1 MERERITL
9 TKEEFVDLYNETF
22 NDKESY
28 EWCGCDYKS
37 KKIRLQSRLGK
48 VIKIDK

>member
-22 NDKESY
+22 NENY

-37 KKIRLQSRLGK
+37 KKIRLQSRLDKIIK
-48 VIKIDK
+48 VDK